1 MHTCKTQTQTYKNKK
16 QKVPQKQ
23 NKYNARY
30 NVIFL

>member
-23 NKYNARY
+23 NKYN
-30 NVIFL
+30 VIFL